1 MRTNPF
7 FDTWQF
13 LIGAT
18 EDHARIGAFGYV
30 FVALFL
36 VLVAASLW
44 IARANWRDD
53 PAQRTGVH
61 VATWACRFLI
71 GCMWFQGCLWKLPFP
86 VSGPFQYWTGELA
99 EHAAFAFHRALAANV
114 FVPYVSVI
122 QPIVFLAE
130 LSFGISLMLGFGV
143 RLFAL
148 LATGFVLQLW
158 LGLYR
163 HPNEWPWTY
172 VFLVLLL
179 VLFIAYAVGRSLG
192 ADALLRRRADK
203 NSLLGRFVG
212 LAG

>member
-7 FDTWQF
+7 LDTWQF

-36 VLVAASLW
+36 VLVVASLW
-44 IARANWRDD
+44 IARVNWRDD

-61 VATWACRFLI
+61 VTTWACRFLV

-86 VSGPFQYWTGELA
+86 VSDPFQYWTGELA

-114 FVPYVSVI
+114 FVPYVAVI

-130 LSFGISLMLGFGV
+130 LSFGISLMVGFGV

-148 LATGFVLQLW
+148 LATGFVLHLW

-172 VFLVLLL
+172 VFLILIL
-179 VLFIAYAVGRSLG
+179 VLFIACAAGRSLG
-192 ADALLRRRADK
+192 ADALLRRRAGKD
-203 NSLLGRFVG
+203 SLIGRFVA